1 MAIVAGVDFGTASV
15 RVSIFDS
22 DRGPLGAG
30 MAAYPV
36 QRSATDPDL
45 ATQRHEDHL
54 IALEVAFAAALANA
68 SVPGQAVAALAVAT
82 TGSSVLMI
90 DENLKPLADY
100 YLWCDHR
107 AWREAAEITQAAR
120 AQALSALDYCG
131 GAYSAEW
138 GWAKVLHWLRCN
150 PDLRSR
156 FATGV
161 EHCDLIAAIL
171 TGVTDAG
178 DLPRS
183 ACAAGH
189 KWMWNAALGG
199 APSTSFLESVDPLL
213 GNARRGYTGRF
224 ATSDAIA
231 GHLSDEW
238 AARLGLRAGIPV
250 PVGALDAHWDAVGAG
265 CRNGD
270 IVNVIG
276 TSTCIMALSDSGAP
290 IPGVSGVAQG
300 SIHPGYAGIEA
311 GLSAAGDVFEAIA
324 NRAGTRVAVLAEAI
338 QGYRAG
344 QTGLTRIAWD
354 NGDRSVLVDPT
365 LRGVTMGWRLGST
378 VADELFA
385 AIEGTGFQTRIILDR
400 MAEHGVAANRVINAG
415 GIPRR
420 NPALNR
426 VYANILGRPIL
437 VPGFDGAGQGSAI
450 FAFLACGAF
459 PTVEAAQAALSADYK
474 VIEPDAGE
482 VTRYEEL
489 YGRFVHYYG
498 LLSREAHRF
507 DA

>member
-1 MAIVAGVDFGTASV
+1 MDFGTASV

-22 DRGPLGAG
+22 ERGLLGAG
-30 MAAYPV
+30 VVAYPV
-36 QRSATDPDL
+36 LRSAADPDF

-54 IALEVAFAAALANA
+54 KSLEAAFAETLIGA
-68 SVPGQAVAALAVAT
+68 SVAGQAVAALAVAT
-82 TGSSVLMI
+82 TGSSVVMI
-90 DENLKPLADY
+90 DEKLQPLGDY

-120 AQALSALDYCG
+120 AQGLPALDFCG

-138 GWAKVLHWLRCN
+138 GWAKVLHWLRRN
-150 PDLRSR
+150 PSLRSR

-161 EHCDLIAAIL
+161 EHCDLVAATLCGIADI
-171 TGVTDAG
+171 DA
-178 DLPRS
+178 LPRS

-199 APSTSFLESVDPLL
+199 PPTAAFLESVDPLL
-213 GNARRGYTGRF
+213 GPARRGYTGRF

-231 GHLSDEW
+231 GYLSNAW

-265 CRNGD
+265 CGLGD

-276 TSTCIMALSDSGAP
+276 TSTCIMALSEGGVP

-324 NRAGTRVAVLAEAI
+324 NRAGTKVAVLAEAVRE
-338 QGYRAG
+338 YRAG
-344 QTGLTRIAWD
+344 QTGLMRIPWD
-354 NGDRSVLVDPT
+354 NGDRSILVDPT

-378 VADELFA
+378 AADELFA

-400 MAEHGVAANRVINAG
+400 MAAHGAIAKRVINAG

-420 NPALNR
+420 NSTLNR

-459 PTVEAAQAALSADYK
+459 QTIEAAQAALSKDYK
-474 VIEPDAGE
+474 VFEPDWSEAA
-482 VTRYEEL
+482 RYQNL
-489 YGRFVHYYG
+489 YGQFVHYYE